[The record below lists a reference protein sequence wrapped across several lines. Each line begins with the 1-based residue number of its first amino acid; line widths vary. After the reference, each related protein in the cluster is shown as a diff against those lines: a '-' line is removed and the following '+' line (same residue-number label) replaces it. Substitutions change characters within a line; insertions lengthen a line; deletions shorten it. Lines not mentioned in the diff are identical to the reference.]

1 MARVLIVGLLAAA
14 AVTFSGFAF
23 TQPSSSPRVPPR
35 ATSRSAE
42 TDFIAPVVE
51 AKELPAVSESFVNF
65 SRAAFAVLAALAV
78 AFVPMD
84 GAEAARSGGRMG
96 GMGGSRMGGSS
107 RAAPPRAAPSAR
119 AGVGSSVGGG
129 STVVVAPMMSPFGF
143 SPFGGFG
150 YSPFGMGMGFGGGGF
165 GPSGTDQRIQEQQRQ
180 DERNIDSQKSQIDA
194 LQKEIETL
202 KAQKK

>member
-42 TDFIAPVVE
+42 TDFTAPVVE
-51 AKELPAVSESFVNF
+51 AKALPAVSESFVNF

-96 GMGGSRMGGSS
+96 GMGGSRPQS
-107 RAAPPRAAPSAR
+107 RAAPPRSAPSAR
-119 AGVGSSVGGG
+119 SGVGASVGGAP
-129 STVVVAPMMSPFGF
+129 TVVVSPMMSPFGF
-143 SPFGGFG
+143 SPYGGFG
-150 YSPFGMGMGFGGGGF
+150 YSPFGFGGGFGGGF
-165 GPSGTDQRIQEQQRQ
+165 GSSGTDQRIQEQQRQ
-180 DERNIDSQKSQIDA
+180 DERSIDQQKSQIDA

>member
-14 AVTFSGFAF
+14 AVTFPGFAF

-42 TDFIAPVVE
+42 TDFTAPAVE
-51 AKELPAVSESFVNF
+51 AKELPAVGESFVNL
-65 SRAAFAVLAALAV
+65 SRAALAVLAALAV

-96 GMGGSRMGGSS
+96 GMGGSRPQS
-107 RAAPPRAAPSAR
+107 RAAPPPRSAPSAR
-119 AGVGSSVGGG
+119 SGVGASVGGAP
-129 STVVVAPMMSPFGF
+129 TVVVSPMMSPFGY

-150 YSPFGMGMGFGGGGF
+150 YSPFGFGFGGFGGGF

-180 DERNIDSQKSQIDA
+180 DERNIDQQKGQIDA